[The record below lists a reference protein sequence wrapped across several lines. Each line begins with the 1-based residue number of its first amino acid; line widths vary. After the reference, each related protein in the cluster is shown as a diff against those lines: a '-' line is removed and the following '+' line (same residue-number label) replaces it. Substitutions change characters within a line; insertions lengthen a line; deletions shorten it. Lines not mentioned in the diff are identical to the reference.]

1 MYGSLNALFTG
12 LALVGVGLTIWMQSE
27 QMRRQRA
34 EYEAAETA
42 RREELK
48 IAREQLEMAKIDHGN
63 ALEREKRLLKRE
75 QRQAE
80 PVFVFTWDKFANQGY
95 TLSNAGGAVTHVAAT
110 PGKVLPDDYC
120 SMDRPISLEFGEMN
134 GFYDTDFDFSIGYVR
149 VLDLKHGRQ
158 SFRRHK
164 SDRSISRVDPEF
176 RARSFIPP
184 RVS

>member
-1 MYGSLNALFTG
+1 MTSFLNKRVSWATFITSIAVSVVVGAWGGWSGYMRGTYPEKWDLMEPGTHGDMYGSLNALFTG

-120 SMDRPISLEFGEMN
+120 SMD
-134 GFYDTDFDFSIGYVR
+134 
-149 VLDLKHGRQ
+149 
-158 SFRRHK
+158 
-164 SDRSISRVDPEF
+164 
-176 RARSFIPP
+176 
-184 RVS
+184 